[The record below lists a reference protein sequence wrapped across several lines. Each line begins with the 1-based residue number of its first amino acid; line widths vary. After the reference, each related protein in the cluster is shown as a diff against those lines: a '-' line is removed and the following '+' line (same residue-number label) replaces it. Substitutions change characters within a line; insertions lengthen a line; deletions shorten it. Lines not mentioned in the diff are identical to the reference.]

1 MVFCILK
8 YDSVIGCENVLY
20 GFGDIPDNWV
30 QNIAQK
36 ETMKGIADSHGVK
49 VAQIL
54 VAWAIA
60 KGAFPIIGVTKV
72 AQVEDAALLL

>member
-30 QNIAQK
+30 QNIAQE
-36 ETMKGIADSHGVK
+36 ETMKGIADY
-49 VAQIL
+49 ANR
-54 VAWAIA
+54 
-60 KGAFPIIGVTKV
+60 
-72 AQVEDAALLL
+72 DLLLFGYASPAVVRDIHCQGIGN